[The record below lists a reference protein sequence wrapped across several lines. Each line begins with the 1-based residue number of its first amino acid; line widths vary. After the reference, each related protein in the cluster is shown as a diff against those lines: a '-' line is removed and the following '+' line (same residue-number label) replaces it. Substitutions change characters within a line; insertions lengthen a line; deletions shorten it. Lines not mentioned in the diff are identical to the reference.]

1 MNTKERVYRPE
12 LYARYSVENADGIY
26 FVTQASS
33 EQHARNKFRS
43 EYPEATILRVR
54 KQD

>member
-1 MNTKERVYRPE
+1 MSTKERVYRPE

-26 FVTQASS
+26 FATQATS
-33 EQHARNKFRS
+33 EQHARNKFRD
-43 EYPEATILRVR
+43 EHPEVTILRVR